1 MPENESEQFIN
12 PNLIDSKKL
21 EGAISSINDTIHKL
35 EELGPLEVEIPDRT
49 ASLIDVGTPIIQD
62 PSPVVKSNKKFAPVH
77 ADSVEKIFGQL
88 INSNSNGVFVE
99 PTCPICTATYRH
111 SMESVYQKQDPKN
124 FLELQKFLK
133 EKEKLEVSI
142 AVVENHIYNHS
153 MKGVQELQ
161 KVEYVAKLRRL
172 NSVGLTTLDKI
183 QLSTEMI
190 YERLIETS
198 SLSPNQY
205 VSALE
210 INQMKNSDVMKL
222 TKQLVDLL
230 KLQAD
235 IMGEMKSSGAM
246 LSIESNSFVDAF
258 NETMKNARTDGERK
272 LVKTLIDLI
281 AKANKG

>member
-1 MPENESEQFIN
+1 MPENEDILN
-12 PNLIDSKKL
+12 TNIIDSKKL
-21 EGAISSINDTIHKL
+21 DGAISSINDTIHKL
-35 EELGPLEVEIPDRT
+35 EELVPLEIETPDRT
-49 ASLIDVGTPIIQD
+49 AALIDIGDPIIQD
-62 PSPVVKSNKKFAPVH
+62 ASPVVKANKKFAPVH
-77 ADSVEKIFGQL
+77 ADSIEKIFGQL
-88 INSNSNGVFVE
+88 INSNSNGIFVE
-99 PTCPICTATYRH
+99 PTCPICTAKYRH
-111 SMESVYQKQDPKN
+111 SMEALYHKQDPKSY
-124 FLELQKFLK
+124 LELQKFLK
-133 EKEKLEVSI
+133 DKENLEVSI
-142 AVVENHIYNHS
+142 PVIENHIFNHS

-205 VSALE
+205 VSAHE

-222 TKQLVDLL
+222 TKQLVELL

-246 LSIESNSFVDAF
+246 LSIESNSFVEAF

-272 LVKTLIDLI
+272 LVKSLIDLI